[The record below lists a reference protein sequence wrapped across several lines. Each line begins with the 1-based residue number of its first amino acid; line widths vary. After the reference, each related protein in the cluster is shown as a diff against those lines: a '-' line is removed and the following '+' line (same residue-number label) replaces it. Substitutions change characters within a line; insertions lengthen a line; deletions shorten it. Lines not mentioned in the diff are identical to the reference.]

1 MKNEE
6 YFCNFAEI
14 QNGKE
19 MKILKHIVMWKF
31 KDEAEG
37 RTRAENAE
45 WMKEHLEAL
54 VGKIPELLSAE
65 VGINI
70 KESEAAY
77 DAVLTA
83 TFRNI
88 EDLETYKKH
97 PLHQEVSNYCKGVR
111 LSRVVCDYFVD
122 EK

>member
-1 MKNEE
+1 
-6 YFCNFAEI
+6 
-14 QNGKE
+14 

-83 TFRNI
+83 TFRNT
-88 EDLETYKKH
+88 DDMETYKNH
-97 PLHQEVSNYCKGVR
+97 PLHQEVTNYCKKVR

>member
-37 RTRAENAE
+37 RTRTENAQ

-83 TFRNI
+83 TFRSMR
-88 EDLETYKKH
+88 DLDTYKNH
-97 PLHQEVSNYCKGVR
+97 PLHQEISSYCKKVR
-111 LSRVVCDYFVD
+111 ISRVVADYWV
-122 EK
+122 EG

>member
-1 MKNEE
+1 MPNAEL
-6 YFCNFAEI
+6 FCIFAEN
-14 QNGKE
+14 QNE
-19 MKILKHIVMWKF
+19 NTMKILKHIVMWKF

-37 RTRAENAE
+37 HTRAENAQ

-70 KESEAAY
+70 KESDAAY

-83 TFRNI
+83 TFRNT
-88 EDLETYKKH
+88 DDMETYKNH
-97 PLHQEVSNYCKGVR
+97 PLHQEVTNYCKKVR
-111 LSRVVCDYFVD
+111 ISRVVCDYFVD

>member
-37 RTRAENAE
+37 RTRTENAQ

-54 VGKIPELLSAE
+54 VGQVPELLSAE

-70 KESEAAY
+70 RESEAAY

-83 TFRNI
+83 TFRSI
-88 EDLETYKKH
+88 RDLETYKNH
-97 PLHQEVSNYCKGVR
+97 PLHQEISNYCKKVR
-111 LSRVVCDYFVD
+111 ISRIVADYWV
-122 EK
+122 EA